1 MLGNAYLGQDHPNN
15 SAIPDTIVMGVLIII
30 SQIVVAGPRPWVGY
44 YSEWLGRKPL
54 LLVGL
59 GAQAARGLAL
69 ACFSNYPVFVFA
81 QVLDGI
87 SGAMLGVL
95 TLLVITDLAAGSGRF
110 NLVRGMVATLSG
122 IAASISTGAFGFLIQ
137 RIGDSM
143 EFLAM
148 GAASALLRWL

>member
-30 SQIVVAGPRPWVGY
+30 SQIVEAGLAPG
-44 YSEWLGRKPL
+44 S
-54 LLVGL
+54 L

-69 ACFSNYPVFVFA
+69 ACFSNHPVFVFA

-122 IAASISTGAFGFLIQ
+122 IAASVSTGAFGFLIQ